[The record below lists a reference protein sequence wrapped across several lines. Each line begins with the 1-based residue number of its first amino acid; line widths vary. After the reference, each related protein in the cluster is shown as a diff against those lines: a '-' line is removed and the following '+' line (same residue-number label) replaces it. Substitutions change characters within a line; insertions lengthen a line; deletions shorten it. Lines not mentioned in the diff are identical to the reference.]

1 MKCNNEKIEP
11 VHLSLSIVILWYSF
25 ANLAALKQK
34 EGPMAV
40 FLKPWSILSLLS
52 CTVCLFHVFDQIH
65 FNISC
70 MFLQPKNLVFHL
82 ALKILPSRWK
92 VALFG
97 RLLYIMEKSVLVLEI
112 KVSMI
117 CFLLTWVTLILTV
130 LSDYWS
136 LVLVKSCVSK
146 YIFISY
152 FDLSS
157 ASCPLLVH
165 FCYFKLI
172 TWLCGK

>member
-130 LSDYWS
+130 CLIIDLWCLSKVVSLNIYLFRILLICLRH
-136 LVLVKSCVSK
+136 LVLCW
-146 YIFISY
+146 YIFVTSN
-152 FDLSS
+152 
-157 ASCPLLVH
+157 
-165 FCYFKLI
+165 
-172 TWLCGK
+172 